1 MVVRGQA
8 AAGPKSQLAVGSR
21 PRKMSFPQSNTS
33 VGQTMA
39 SLCDLGDVSD
49 ANSVYDADGNSV
61 AKSVANSDGDA
72 VGVDTADAVGGG
84 GWGGVQ

>member
-1 MVVRGQA
+1 VVRGQA

-49 ANSVYDADGNSV
+49 ANSV
-61 AKSVANSDGDA
+61 ANSDGDA
-72 VGVDTADAVGGG
+72 VGVDAADAVGGG